1 MEIFQRLSVDLKIE
15 IQRMNQKLTRLEDN
29 MSDVMTRMNHV
40 QRSTSQPVSVR
51 PSDEPLRVTR
61 RDRPTAAAVDPT
73 PDPDES
79 KPFLPKVTA
88 SEEPKKPKRRDKN
101 RAKSAGTPRTSPTD
115 SNSPTDSMVRGMLE
129 EEIQEQASSSPRA
142 EAPVPPRSRS
152 REYL

>member
-1 MEIFQRLSVDLKIE
+1 MQVDLKLE

-51 PSDEPLRVTR
+51 PSDEALRVTR
-61 RDRPTAAAVDPT
+61 RDRPSAAAVEAA
-73 PDPDES
+73 PDPDEA